1 MSKPEPC
8 APEPDW
14 YKDAVIY
21 QLHVKSFFDSNNDG
35 VGDLPGLLSRLDYI
49 ADLGV
54 TAIWLLPFYPSPRRD
69 DGYDI
74 ADYRRVHPDYGS
86 LPDLRKLIRA
96 AHARGLRVITELVI
110 NHTSDRHPWF
120 QRARKAHKGTVARNY
135 YVWSDTDRAYA
146 GTRIIFCDTETSNWA
161 WDPVAGAYY
170 WHRFY
175 AHQPDLNY
183 DNPRVL
189 AEVLNIMRYWL
200 DMGVDGMRL
209 DAVPYLIERE
219 GTNNENLPETHAILQ
234 RIRAVVEAEYPGR
247 MLLAEANQWPEDARQ
262 YFGEGNECH
271 MAFHFPLMPRMYMA
285 IAQEDR
291 FPVIDILRQ
300 TPPIPASC
308 QWAVFLRN
316 HDELTLEMV
325 TSRERDYLWKVYAA
339 DPQARINLGIR
350 RRLAPLME
358 GDRRRVEL
366 MNSLLLSM
374 PGTPILYYGD
384 ELGMGDN
391 IHLGDRNGVRTP
403 MQWSA
408 DRNGGFSR
416 ADPER
421 LQVPVLM
428 GPLYGYEVINVEA
441 QHRNPHSLLNW
452 TRRLLACRARTRAFG
467 RGTLTFLSAGNRKI
481 LAYLRQWE
489 DTTIL
494 CVANLSASAQPV
506 ELPLQAHAGAVPV
519 EMLAGSSFPRIGQLP
534 YLLTL
539 PPYGFY
545 WFELSAEAAPP
556 DWHVEKP
563 EQMPELVTLVLRSKH
578 PQAFGEAA
586 RRLFESEALP
596 AYLARQRWSGAEP
609 SDLRVKEMI
618 PLKEAAPAP
627 GVDAPP
633 APPAARH
640 YWVLMG
646 DAQAGVRRLNVPV
659 ALCWSEDVR
668 PGYPI
673 ARIRCGADTGMLAD
687 AFQEADFLR
696 ALVEGMRAASAEEG
710 GPAPSARAGLH
721 SRRLAQAWEPLAP
734 DAPVRW
740 VGGEQSNSSAIV
752 DDRFVVKVLRQ
763 VEPGPEPEIEMS
775 RWLTQAG
782 YAHTPPL
789 LGTVEYRDPDGW
801 RYTLAVLH
809 RYIPNEGDAW
819 RWTLEFLNRTLAA
832 AVLAGND
839 AGAFEDGLSGY
850 LALARRMGQRLAEL
864 HAVFVH
870 PWDAGEDGPPPAVQ
884 GGPAGVAADGKRALR
899 ELSAALDAL
908 ARLPAEVLAPARDAV
923 AFLRARRA
931 TLASRVDEAARRAPG
946 AMRLRVHG
954 DLHLGQILV
963 SQADAYLIDFEGEP
977 LNAADQ
983 RRQAATIYKDLA
995 GMLRSFDYAAA
1006 VARRDIAVPNVTET
1020 PPAAPPGPGQ
1030 AEAAAGPPPA
1040 ASPDEL
1046 LATFRARAGEAFLA
1060 GYRDARS
1067 PELALDD
1074 ETESLLLT
1082 IAQLEKAAYEVRYE
1096 AVHRPEWLPIPLN
1109 ALVRIAGALL
1119 GPHASTPGG
1128 PS

>member
-1 MSKPEPC
+1 MSEPLIPV
-8 APEPDW
+8 PEPDW

-74 ADYRRVHPDYGS
+74 ADYRKVHPDYGS
-86 LPDLRKLIRA
+86 LADLRKLIRA

-110 NHTSDRHPWF
+110 NHTSDQHPWF
-120 QRARKAHKGTVARNY
+120 QRARKARPGTVARNY
-135 YVWSDTDRAYA
+135 YVWSDNDRAYA
-146 GTRIIFCDTETSNWA
+146 GTRIIFCDTEKSNWT
-161 WDPVAGAYY
+161 WDPEAGAYY

-189 AEVLNIMRYWL
+189 AEVLNIMRFWL

-234 RIRAVVEAEYPGR
+234 RIRAVVDEEYPGR

-262 YFGEGNECH
+262 YFGEGDECH

-291 FPVIDILRQ
+291 FPIVDILRQ
-300 TPPIPASC
+300 TPPIPPSC

-339 DPQARINLGIR
+339 DPMARINLGIR

-374 PGTPILYYGD
+374 PGTPIVYYGD

-391 IHLGDRNGVRTP
+391 VHLGDRNGVRTP

-428 GPLYGYEVINVEA
+428 GPLYGHEVINVEA

-452 TRRLLACRARTRAFG
+452 TRRLLACRARTPAFG
-467 RGTLTFLSAGNRKI
+467 RGTLAFLNAGNRKI

-489 DTTIL
+489 NTTIL

-506 ELPLQAHAGAVPV
+506 ELPLQAYEGAVPV

-545 WFELSAEAAPP
+545 WFELSPEATPP

-563 EQMPELVTLVLRSKH
+563 EQMRELITLVTRSKH
-578 PQAFGEAA
+578 PQAFNEAA
-586 RRLFESEALP
+586 RRLFENEALP
-596 AYLARQRWSGAEP
+596 AYLARQRWSAAGF
-609 SDLRVKEMI
+609 SGLRVNQMI
-618 PLKEAAPAP
+618 ALPAAGAPA
-627 GVDAPP
+627 
-633 APPAARH
+633 AAANWH
-640 YWVLMG
+640 YWVLMDG
-646 DAQAGVRRLNVPV
+646 PQAGARRLNVPIT
-659 ALCWSEDVR
+659 LCWNEDAQ

-673 ARIRCGADTGMLAD
+673 ARIRCGSDTGIVAD
-687 AFQEADFLR
+687 AFQEAGFLR
-696 ALVEGMRAASAEEG
+696 ALVDGLRAAPGEDEDREEAG
-710 GPAPSARAGLH
+710 QGAAAPQAGLRY
-721 SRRLAQAWEPLAP
+721 RRFLEPWEPLAP
-734 DAPVRW
+734 DAEVRW
-740 VGGEQSNSSAIV
+740 IGGEQSNSSAIV
-752 DDRFVVKVLRQ
+752 DEQVVVKILRSI
-763 VEPGPEPEIEMS
+763 EPGVHPEIEMS

-782 YAHTPPL
+782 YANTPPL
-789 LGTVEYRDPDGW
+789 LGTIEHVDPEGG
-801 RYTLAVLH
+801 RYTLAVMH

-819 RWTLEFLNRTLAA
+819 RWTLEFLQRTLAA
-832 AVLAGND
+832 ALLAGD
-839 AGAFEDGLSGY
+839 GAAAFQESLSGY
-850 LALARRMGQRLAEL
+850 LALAQRMGRRLAEL
-864 HAVFVH
+864 HAVFVA
-870 PWDAGEDGPPPAVQ
+870 PRGAAAGALPAAAAST
-884 GGPAGVAADGKRALR
+884 PAEAAGDGKRALR
-899 ELSAALDAL
+899 ELSAALDTL
-908 ARLPAEVLAPARDAV
+908 ARLPADAV
-923 AFLRARRA
+923 EPCAQAVAYLRGREAALAAR
-931 TLASRVDEAARRAPG
+931 VEEAARLG
-946 AMRLRVHG
+946 ARPLRLRVHG

-963 SQADAYLIDFEGEP
+963 SHADAYLIDFEGEP
-977 LNAADQ
+977 LNDPGQ
-983 RRQAATIYKDLA
+983 RRKAATVYKDLA
-995 GMLRSFDYAAA
+995 GMLRSFDYVAA
-1006 VARRDIAVPNVTET
+1006 VARRDITVPTVSET
-1020 PPAAPPGPGQ
+1020 PATAAPPPGPS
-1030 AEAAAGPPPA
+1030 EAASVPPP

-1046 LATFRARAGEAFLA
+1046 LTIFRTLAGEAFLA
-1060 GYRDARS
+1060 GYRDAR
-1067 PELALDD
+1067 PPALALDE
-1074 ETESLLLT
+1074 ETESVLLG
-1082 IAQLEKAAYEVRYE
+1082 ISQLEKAAYEVRYE
-1096 AVHRPEWLPIPLN
+1096 AAHRPGWLPIPLN
-1109 ALVRIAGALL
+1109 ALVRLSRAML
-1119 GPHASTPGG
+1119 GPDSTAEGRTA
-1128 PS
+1128 

>member
-1 MSKPEPC
+1 MSRQGLLVS
-8 APEPDW
+8 EPDW

-21 QLHVKSFFDSNNDG
+21 QLHVKSFFDSNSDG

-74 ADYRRVHPDYGS
+74 ADYRKVHADYGG
-86 LPDLRKLIRA
+86 LPDLRRLIRA
-96 AHARGLRVITELVI
+96 AHARNLRVITELVI
-110 NHTSDRHPWF
+110 NHTSDQHAWF
-120 QRARKAHKGTVARNY
+120 QRARKARKGSVARDY
-135 YVWSDTDRAYA
+135 YVWSDDDRAYA
-146 GTRIIFCDTETSNWA
+146 GTRVIFCDTETSNWA
-161 WDPVAGAYY
+161 WDPVAQAYY

-189 AEVLNIMRYWL
+189 TEVLNIMRYWL

-219 GTNNENLPETHAILQ
+219 GTSNENLPQTHAILR
-234 RIRAVVEAEYPGR
+234 RIRAVIDAEYPGR
-247 MLLAEANQWPEDARQ
+247 MLLAEANQWPEDVRQ
-262 YFGEGNECH
+262 YFGEGDECH

-291 FPVIDILRQ
+291 FPIIDILRQ
-300 TPPIPASC
+300 TPPIPPSC

-339 DPQARINLGIR
+339 DPLARLNLGIR

-374 PGTPILYYGD
+374 PGTPIVYYGD

-391 IHLGDRNGVRTP
+391 IHLGDRNSVRTP
-403 MQWSA
+403 MQWSS

-467 RGTLTFLSAGNRKI
+467 RGTLTFLHAGNRKI

-494 CVANLSASAQPV
+494 CVANLSSSAQPV
-506 ELPLQAHAGAVPV
+506 ELPLQAHAGTVPV
-519 EMLAGSSFPRIGQLP
+519 EMLAGSSFPRIGELP

-545 WFELSAEAAPP
+545 WFELSAQASPP

-563 EQMPELVTLVLRSKH
+563 EQMRELVTLVLGSKH
-578 PQAFGEAA
+578 PQAFGDSA

-596 AYLARQRWSGAEP
+596 AYLTRQRWSTADP
-609 SDLRVKEMI
+609 CDLRIHEVI
-618 PLKEAAPAP
+618 PLATGA
-627 GVDAPP
+627 APP
-633 APPAARH
+633 APPGLWH
-640 YWVLMG
+640 CWVLVDNP
-646 DAQAGVRRLNVPV
+646 DAGAPRLNIPV
-659 ALCWSEDVR
+659 ALCWNEEIS

-673 ARIRCGADTGMLAD
+673 ARVRCGSDTGILAD

-696 ALVEGMRAASAEEG
+696 ALVEGLRRAPCET
-710 GPAPSARAGLH
+710 GPERQNDEPPFPSGRQGLRY
-721 SRRLAQAWEPLAP
+721 RRFAAAVAPLAA
-734 DAPVRW
+734 DAEVRW
-740 VGGEQSNSSAIV
+740 IGGEQSNSSAIV
-752 DDRFVVKVLRQ
+752 DDQVVIKVLRRI
-763 VEPGPEPEIEMS
+763 EPGLNPEIEMS
-775 RWLTQAG
+775 GWLTQAG
-782 YAHTPPL
+782 YTHTPSL
-789 LGTVEYRDPDGW
+789 LGTVEYHDANGAH
-801 RYTLAVLH
+801 YTLAVLH

-819 RWTLEFLNRTLAA
+819 CWTLEFLHRNLAA
-832 AVLAGND
+832 ALLAGNPV
-839 AGAFEDGLSGY
+839 GAFEESLSGY
-850 LALARRMGQRLAEL
+850 LALAQRMGRRLAEL
-864 HAVFVH
+864 HAVFVD
-870 PWDAGEDGPPPAVQ
+870 PWDAADGGPPPASASS
-884 GGPAGVAADGKRALR
+884 PADIAADGERALR
-899 ELSAALDAL
+899 ELSAALDACAGL
-908 ARLPAEVLAPARDAV
+908 TGPVRAASREAM
-923 AFLRARRA
+923 AFLREQETA
-931 TLASRVDEAARRAPG
+931 LASRVREAAHRAQG
-946 AMRLRVHG
+946 VMRLRGHG

-977 LNAADQ
+977 LNGTDQ

-995 GMLRSFDYAAA
+995 GMLRSFDYVAA
-1006 VARRDIAVPNVTET
+1006 VARRDSAVPKVSEA
-1020 PPAAPPGPGQ
+1020 PAGTPPGPDSPEV
-1030 AEAAAGPPPA
+1030 AA
-1040 ASPDEL
+1040 ASPEEL
-1046 LATFRARAGEAFLA
+1046 LSAFRLRAGEAFLA
-1060 GYRDARS
+1060 GYRDARPS
-1067 PELALDD
+1067 VLALDD
-1074 ETESLLLT
+1074 ETESMLLAV
-1082 IAQLEKAAYEVRYE
+1082 AQLEKAAYEVRYE
-1096 AVHRPEWLPIPLN
+1096 TAHRPEWLPIPLN
-1109 ALVRIAGALL
+1109 ALVRIAKALL
-1119 GPHASTPGG
+1119 EPHPSSSGG
-1128 PS
+1128 A